1 MPKIYV
7 LTTNPFN
14 LCLITCSVKAVDS
27 NKPDRRLL
35 ITALTRLLNL
45 PAASFRLVAQALT
58 SLTRYKLETH
68 CSHFVQVFISAV
80 YTPIMFE
87 SYSVLCLLSA
97 ITTQTMQHRV
107 LQCRDCRLTSL
118 EDGVG

>member
-87 SYSVLCLLSA
+87 SLLSA
-97 ITTQTMQHRV
+97 MSLICHYHTDYATQSPAV
-107 LQCRDCRLTSL
+107 P
-118 EDGVG
+118 